1 MSLSVGLAI
10 QIVLK
15 ATLVLIAAVAVA
27 AAARRASA
35 AGRHFV
41 WACGLLVLLAL
52 PAFSLVLPAWSPT
65 WLPVGLSE
73 GVTFGD
79 TGSTEKGAPT
89 SSAVPGSMAGGTMGE
104 PPAEV
109 RMAVNT
115 IGEPE
120 PHLAAA
126 ADSTTRYRTPGWLGV
141 AFAPPASVAFA
152 PPASGA
158 PSALLA
164 AYRSI
169 STTSPMWL
177 AAIWLAGATIMA
189 VSLGA
194 GFFQRSRLARR
205 ALALRAGPCVEA
217 AREAAV
223 ELELRRPVTVL
234 HGRSRTVPM
243 TWGVLRPIL
252 YLPAEAAFWSQPRLR
267 AVALHELAHVKRVD
281 SVSRTIAQAACAL
294 FWFHPLAWLAAR
306 RMLTEQE
313 RACDDVVLLAGVP
326 PHAYAETLVSI
337 AREFGGPRPAV
348 AGALAL
354 ARRSNLESRLLSILD
369 PLTRRQKMTTLHR
382 SLLLTTFVF
391 AALPVAAL
399 QPASTGLHQNATTAQ
414 PTPAPRA
421 TARPHPAAT
430 AQAPTPAPR
439 ATARPH
445 PTPAATV
452 SAAPAPP
459 AATAQQRPEPA
470 AGDIRIQAQGVRR
483 LRGEIERLALD
494 DGGWLRLSEGDRHL
508 EVEARDEGLE
518 VTYLVAN
525 QSAEL
530 DAEAREWAEE
540 ILGYV
545 SRRMT
550 LRGNI
555 FVSFEREEMESSP
568 APPAVAFESPELVM
582 PDIAL
587 LAPITLE
594 IPEIVMPEMAPLAAL
609 TVEIPEFAFPQMAQL
624 PPITVAIPEIVMP
637 NMAPLPPF
645 TVEIPEFAFPEMAPL
660 APITV
665 EIPEFVMPDIELPA
679 LALDLPALAIA
690 GDFVRSSGWTDDEG
704 NRYLAVQLGEVRLAE
719 TIDALELGP
728 DGLLL
733 IDERSADGAHRR
745 LYITGEEG
753 AGPRFEW
760 LIDGEE
766 QPFDAAGRAWLE
778 PILRQLA
785 ERRPGAR

>member
-1 MSLSVGLAI
+1 
-10 QIVLK
+10 
-15 ATLVLIAAVAVA
+15 
-27 AAARRASA
+27 
-35 AGRHFV
+35 
-41 WACGLLVLLAL
+41 
-52 PAFSLVLPAWSPT
+52 
-65 WLPVGLSE
+65 
-73 GVTFGD
+73 
-79 TGSTEKGAPT
+79 
-89 SSAVPGSMAGGTMGE
+89 MAGGTIGE
-104 PPAEV
+104 PPTEV
-109 RMAVNT
+109 RIAVNT
-115 IGEPE
+115 VGETAANPLAGETTNE
-120 PHLAAA
+120 P
-126 ADSTTRYRTPGWLGV
+126 
-141 AFAPPASVAFA
+141 
-152 PPASGA
+152 
-158 PSALLA
+158 
-164 AYRSI
+164 SI
-169 STTSPMWL
+169 STASAMWL
-177 AAIWLAGATIMA
+177 GAIWLAGATIMA

-205 ALALRAGPCVEA
+205 ALVLRAGPCVEA
-217 AREAAV
+217 AQKAA
-223 ELELRRPVTVL
+223 LDLQLRRPVTVL

-243 TWGVLRPIL
+243 TWGFLRPIL
-252 YLPAEAAFWSQPRLR
+252 YLPAEAASWSQPRLR

-337 AREFGGPRPAV
+337 AREFGAPRPAV
-348 AGALAL
+348 ASALAL

-369 PLTRRQKMTTLHR
+369 PLARRQKMTTLHR
-382 SLLLTTFVF
+382 SLLLTTFVL

-399 QPASTGLHQNATTAQ
+399 QPASAGLHQNTT
-414 PTPAPRA
+414 
-421 TARPHPAAT
+421 T
-430 AQAPTPAPR
+430 AQAPARPTQATALPQRAATTQEVVALPAAPTAPR
-439 ATARPH
+439 NQATA
-445 PTPAATV
+445 TPAA
-452 SAAPAPP
+452 
-459 AATAQQRPEPA
+459 AQQRPEPA

-508 EVEARDEGLE
+508 EVAARDGGLDI
-518 VTYLVAN
+518 TYLVAN

-568 APPAVAFESPELVM
+568 APPAFAFESPELVM
-582 PDIAL
+582 PDIAP
-587 LAPITLE
+587 LAPLTLE
-594 IPEIVMPEMAPLAAL
+594 IPEFVMPEMAPL
-609 TVEIPEFAFPQMAQL
+609 V
-624 PPITVAIPEIVMP
+624 
-637 NMAPLPPF
+637 
-645 TVEIPEFAFPEMAPL
+645 L

-665 EIPEFVMPDIELPA
+665 EIPEIVFPEMAPLPPFTFEVPEIVMPDIELPA
-679 LALDLPALAIA
+679 IALDLPSLAIA

-704 NRYLAVQLGEVRLAE
+704 NRFLAVRLGRVRLTE

-733 IDERSADGAHRR
+733 IDERAADGAHRR

-753 AGPRFEW
+753 SGPRFEW
-760 LIDGEE
+760 LVDGEE